1 MAIHNWV
8 RNTIDWQPTWG
19 ALQNADSVLA
29 SQRGN
34 AHDIASL
41 TVALLRAS
49 KIPARYQWGTI
60 ELPAPA
66 VMNWVGGVTKPEAA
80 LNLLYQGGIAARG
93 TASAG
98 RVASIRMEHVWVNA
112 YVNHA
117 PSRGAMDGGAE
128 LTPKQHVNPNAALNA
143 WLPIDGAY
151 KQYSYSQG
159 MDLKTQVPL
168 DANALLD
175 AARQGASVNEQEGW
189 VQNLNQQA
197 IQSQMTAYQN
207 RLKSHIDSQKPNA
220 TVGDVIGKKIIPE
233 RMPPMLATTR
243 YGCSDPASCK
253 GQSDPV

>member
-80 LNLLYQGGIAARG
+80 LNLLYQGGIAAG
-93 TASAG
+93 APPAPGAWPASAWNTSG
-98 RVASIRMEHVWVNA
+98 S
-112 YVNHA
+112 
-117 PSRGAMDGGAE
+117 
-128 LTPKQHVNPNAALNA
+128 TPTSTTPPAGEPWMAA
-143 WLPIDGAY
+143 
-151 KQYSYSQG
+151 
-159 MDLKTQVPL
+159 
-168 DANALLD
+168 
-175 AARQGASVNEQEGW
+175 
-189 VQNLNQQA
+189 QN
-197 IQSQMTAYQN
+197 
-207 RLKSHIDSQKPNA
+207 
-220 TVGDVIGKKIIPE
+220 
-233 RMPPMLATTR
+233 
-243 YGCSDPASCK
+243 
-253 GQSDPV
+253 